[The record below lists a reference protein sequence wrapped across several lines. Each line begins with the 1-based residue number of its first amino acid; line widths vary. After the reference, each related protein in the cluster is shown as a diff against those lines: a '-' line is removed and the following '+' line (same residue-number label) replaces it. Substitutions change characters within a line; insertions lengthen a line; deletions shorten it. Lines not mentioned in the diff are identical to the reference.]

1 MPNSQQLVRVS
12 QYGCINAYLVVEDD
26 GLTVVDTGMPGL
38 HKRLLSAAQGI
49 GAPIRRI
56 ALTHGHADHVGS
68 VDALVAA
75 VPGVELLISARDARF
90 LAGERTLDADEQP
103 QKLRGSWKNVAARPT
118 GTLADGDRVGSLQVV
133 AAPGHTPGHVAF
145 LDTRD
150 GTLLCGDTFTTF
162 AGVATTA
169 RPNLRFPLA
178 SPATWN
184 REIDLASARAL
195 RALDPARLAP
205 GHGKVVASPAAAMD
219 AAIAKG
225 FKA

>member
-1 MPNSQQLVRVS
+1 MTNSATLIRVC
-12 QYGCINAYLVVEDD
+12 QYGLINAYLVVEDD

-38 HKRLLSAAQGI
+38 HKKLLAAANRI
-49 GAPIRRI
+49 DAPIRRI

-75 VPGVELLISARDARF
+75 VPGVELLVSDPDARL
-90 LAGERTLDADEQP
+90 LAGEQPLDPDHQV
-103 QKLRGSWKNVAARPT
+103 RGSWKTLSARPT
-118 GTLADGDRVGSLQVV
+118 RTLADGDRVGSLRVV

-150 GTLLCGDTFTTF
+150 GTLIGGDTFTTWG
-162 AGVATTA
+162 GVATTA
-169 RPNLRFPLA
+169 RPNWRFPLA

-184 REIDLASARAL
+184 REIDLASARVL

-205 GHGKVVASPAAAMD
+205 GHGPIVEAPAAAMD

-225 FKA
+225 FKGDA

>member
-1 MPNSQQLVRVS
+1 
-12 QYGCINAYLVVEDD
+12 
-26 GLTVVDTGMPGL
+26 MPGL
-38 HKRLLSAAQGI
+38 QKKLLAAAERI

-75 VPGVELLISARDARF
+75 VPGIELFVTARDARF
-90 LAGERTLDADEQP
+90 MAGDRTLDADEQP
-103 QKLRGSWKNVAARPT
+103 QKLRGGWKDVRTRADRDARAGRARGLAA
-118 GTLADGDRVGSLQVV
+118 GI
-133 AAPGHTPGHVAF
+133 AAPGHSPGHVAF

-150 GTLLCGDTFTTF
+150 GTLIGGDTFTTF
-162 AGVATTA
+162 NGVATSA
-169 RPNLRFPLA
+169 RLNWRFPLA
-178 SPATWN
+178 YTATWN
-184 REIDLASARAL
+184 RELDLASARTL

-205 GHGKVVASPAAAMD
+205 GHGKVVENPGPAMD